1 MSLTTAATALRV
13 EGLGHGYGEEA
24 ILADVS
30 FELARGAVAA
40 IVGPSGAGKTTLLHL
55 VGGLAKPQSGSVRH
69 DFSRPA
75 FVFQD
80 PLLLPWRTARGN
92 IDFALSGL
100 KLTAGERRERIRAL
114 LLEVGFTAD
123 DGGKYPHQLSGGMRK
138 RVALARAL
146 AVRPDLLLLDEPFGA
161 LDFGLARQMQA
172 LVRRLIGERSMTAL
186 LVTHDLAEAV
196 RLADTI
202 LVLGKGRPASIVAA
216 QTLSRPPR
224 LRDDAYVEAA
234 LSRLIADRDIRA
246 AFDLDPAIAP

>member
-1 MSLTTAATALRV
+1 M
-13 EGLGHGYGEEA
+13 
-24 ILADVS
+24 
-30 FELARGAVAA
+30 
-40 IVGPSGAGKTTLLHL
+40 
-55 VGGLAKPQSGSVRH
+55 
-69 DFSRPA
+69 
-75 FVFQD
+75 
-80 PLLLPWRTARGN
+80 
-92 IDFALSGL
+92 SGL
-100 KLTAGERRERIRAL
+100 KLTVGERRERIRAL

-186 LVTHDLAEAV
+186 VTHDLAEAV

-202 LVLGKGRPASIVAA
+202 LVLGKGRPASIVAV